1 MSEDL
6 LFSIWSPVRK
16 SSKHGLKT
24 CQAIAAYQA
33 TSSRGWPKVFYQFLR
48 AVAGKQMSSPLI
60 FLIEVLNCLAK
71 RHCRFVLIVRLKMR
85 IIKSILISISTFC
98 ILSNLAPPG
107 WSKVVVDHSLYGE
120 LLSKYVNNGVVD
132 YQGFKN
138 EEAKLDEYLTVLE
151 NTNVSELSR
160 DELFAFYVNAYNAW
174 TIKLILSAYP
184 GIKSIKDLGNIF
196 KSPWEKEIVRING
209 RVLSLDDI
217 EHEILRAQF
226 KDPRVHFAVNC
237 ASKSCPPLIPEPYRG
252 STLSRQLDNATRAFI
267 NDPKSNYLKGNQL
280 YVSRIFKWFS
290 EDFNDDVV
298 GFFLKYAEGN
308 FKKELEAQKDK
319 VKIVYLDYDWSLNG
333 R

>member
-1 MSEDL
+1 
-6 LFSIWSPVRK
+6 
-16 SSKHGLKT
+16 
-24 CQAIAAYQA
+24 
-33 TSSRGWPKVFYQFLR
+33 
-48 AVAGKQMSSPLI
+48 
-60 FLIEVLNCLAK
+60 
-71 RHCRFVLIVRLKMR
+71 MR
-85 IIKSILISISTFC
+85 IIRSILIFVLAIC

-160 DELFAFYVNAYNAW
+160 DERFAFYVNAYNAW

-252 STLSRQLDNATRAFI
+252 STLNRQLDNATRAFI

-298 GFFLKYAEGN
+298 GFFLKYAEGD